1 VLKKRIHPKTKTGEP
16 LINKLGRD
24 CFLLRLASKGEY
36 SDDLKDVFNLKSS
49 ARNNSCVD
57 SEVVT
62 STPHTC
68 SDYSVRETLIK
79 IESSMLEMKVNYE
92 KEQSVL
98 NDKIDNL
105 YKTNEKLDYNFNK
118 QKERLNNVQTQLN
131 STRNAN
137 TKLNET
143 ITSLEKQIKELLTH
157 QSELK
162 RGQIEQKNM
171 KRTTDSTF
179 NEIKE
184 SVKHN
189 ANLIEKCKKK
199 SDSTSLL
206 AYDLKMRLDSEASRI
221 TNITDSR
228 ATGICSLKTRVQ
240 VIGECVKDM
249 ESTVEEIPSKVKS
262 CLASITE
269 IRKRVNAIEKNCNQ
283 INTPATK
290 SYAMAI
296 SEVPRKENT
305 VLSGEPP
312 PQLVKSTQSSLSNP
326 NFIFDNP
333 TSIIAPTKNIETV
346 TNHTDHYIKNISET
360 NTFNETSDT
369 RTTIPAYFPR
379 SMCNPT
385 SIDFKGVVKKTRR
398 ISRFY
403 IGGIDKSCSSEE
415 SMRKF
420 LLDRNIHVTFLR
432 YFYRPSRGTAAAQL
446 NVNMDDEH
454 LLKQPNFWPEGIF
467 MKPWLPWEQF
477 INEHS
482 IEQKHGRY

>member
-1 VLKKRIHPKTKTGEP
+1 MCTVHVL
-16 LINKLGRD
+16 
-24 CFLLRLASKGEY
+24 
-36 SDDLKDVFNLKSS
+36 
-49 ARNNSCVD
+49 
-57 SEVVT
+57 
-62 STPHTC
+62 
-68 SDYSVRETLIK
+68 
-79 IESSMLEMKVNYE
+79 M
-92 KEQSVL
+92 
-98 NDKIDNL
+98 
-105 YKTNEKLDYNFNK
+105 
-118 QKERLNNVQTQLN
+118 
-131 STRNAN
+131 
-137 TKLNET
+137 
-143 ITSLEKQIKELLTH
+143 KELLSH

-162 RGQIEQKNM
+162 RGHIEQKNM

-369 RTTIPAYFPR
+369 RTTIPVYFPR